1 MPYINEHSAK
11 IKDPEVFQQNSF
23 DRKPI
28 ADGVELVF
36 GKLSNEDTEV
46 EQAYRFN
53 KDKFT
58 PDQAKQW
65 LTQNNV
71 EYLAFE
77 NAGMPNK
84 IGNIYIYGIISPE
97 KMKTGAKKNL
107 VGLTDVVAQILQNKD
122 AELLKV
128 HINSEGGDVNEGF
141 EIHDALISSGK
152 QIETIG
158 EGIVASIA
166 TVIFL
171 SGSVRTMSQNA
182 EFIIHNPWSGGKGT
196 SKDFQEA
203 ADMLK
208 LSEDRLLA
216 FYNKK
221 TGTASEILKKLME
234 RETIFT
240 ADQAKS
246 YGFATEVQ
254 QIYKAVALF
263 NINKNKNEMN
273 KEELD
278 VAMDKKLDG
287 FFSKMKGLFG
297 KAKALVITT
306 GDGSMLDFGEEIQE
320 ESQIIVGSAA
330 KLEDGNSPEG
340 DYVMTD
346 GRTITFAAGVIT
358 AIVEPDPNAEAEA
371 MKAKIT
377 ELEAENET
385 LKTQSAE
392 YESNLTTVKA
402 EFTTLKGQIKSDMDT
417 FMKDNKLKVED
428 EPEGR
433 HLKKKRD

>member
-1 MPYINEHSAK
+1 MEL
-11 IKDPEVFQQNSF
+11 PE
-23 DRKPI
+23 
-28 ADGVELVF
+28 
-36 GKLSNEDTEV
+36 
-46 EQAYRFN
+46 
-53 KDKFT
+53 
-58 PDQAKQW
+58 
-65 LTQNNV
+65 
-71 EYLAFE
+71 
-77 NAGMPNK
+77 K
-84 IGNIYIYGIISPE
+84 IGNIYIYGLISPE
-97 KMKTGAKKNL
+97 KMKLGAKKNL

-122 AELLKV
+122 ADLLKV

-141 EIHDALISSGK
+141 EIYNALINSGK

-166 TVIFL
+166 TVPFL
-171 SGSVRTMSQNA
+171 AGSVRTMAQNA

-203 ADMLK
+203 SDHLR

-216 FYNKK
+216 LYNKV
-221 TGTASEILKKLME
+221 TGTASDILAKLMD

-263 NINKNKNEMN
+263 NIHKNKNEMT
-273 KEELD
+273 KEELN
-278 VAMDKKLDG
+278 VEMDEKFEG
-287 FFSKMKGLFG
+287 FFSKVKGLFS
-297 KAKALVITT
+297 KDKALVITT

-320 ESQIIVGSAA
+320 ESQIVVGSKA
-330 KLEDGNSPEG
+330 KLESGSPAEG
-340 DYVMTD
+340 DFIMTD

-402 EFTTLKGQIKSDMDT
+402 EFTTLKGQIKSDLDT
-417 FMKDNKLKVED
+417 FYKENKLED
-428 EPEGR
+428 EKPPNNR
-433 HLKKKRD
+433 FATTFKKEE